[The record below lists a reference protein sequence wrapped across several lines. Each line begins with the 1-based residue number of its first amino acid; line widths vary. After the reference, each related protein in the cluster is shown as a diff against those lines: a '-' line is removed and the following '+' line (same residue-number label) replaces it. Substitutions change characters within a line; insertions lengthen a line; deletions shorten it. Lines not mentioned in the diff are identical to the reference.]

1 MAFINKMKAKMERR
15 SEKSGVHKQ
24 DESQNGRE
32 KRKKVAFINKM
43 KAKTERRSE
52 KNGVHKQDE
61 SQNGKEK

>member
-1 MAFINKMKAKMERR
+1 MKAKMERR

-24 DESQNGRE
+24 DESQNGGE

-52 KNGVHKQDE
+52 RKWR
-61 SQNGKEK
+61 S

>member
-1 MAFINKMKAKMERR
+1 MAFISKMKAKMERR

-24 DESQNGRE
+24 DESQNGGE

-52 KNGVHKQDE
+52 RKWR
-61 SQNGKEK
+61 S